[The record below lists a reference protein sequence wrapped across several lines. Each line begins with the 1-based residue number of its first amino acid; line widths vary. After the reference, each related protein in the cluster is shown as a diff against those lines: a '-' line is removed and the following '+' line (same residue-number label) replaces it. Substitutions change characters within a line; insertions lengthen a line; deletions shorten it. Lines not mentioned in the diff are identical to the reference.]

1 VDTNLAGFSL
11 TPSRQVMTD
20 AAPPKGYIAETSLD
34 NTNWEPAAAG
44 EFANIAY
51 ALSTQRI
58 AFARR
63 RRTRYLRLTFAE
75 AAVPAAKLAIAGIGG
90 FVARP

>member
-1 VDTNLAGFSL
+1 
-11 TPSRQVMTD
+11 MTD
-20 AAPPKGYIAETSLD
+20 AAPPKGYIAETSPD
-34 NTNWEPAAAG
+34 NTNWEPAATG

-58 AFARR
+58 AFSRS

-75 AAVPAAKLAIAGIGG
+75 AAVPAAKLAIAGLGG
-90 FVARP
+90 FLARP